1 MKKLVFIFLVLFCL
15 TGCDNSV
22 EFEFDDDIKTKV
34 SVSFTLDEYK
44 ARLDEPNLSD
54 DEIKSR
60 IQSMIDFRN
69 AFTEPYSDLFEE
81 KSFVNKG
88 NSYNG
93 VYEYTYTYSN
103 FNDSSV
109 LNNCFESF
117 GVHEEKDKFYVFL
130 SGKSKCAPF
139 KLIVKADNRM
149 LSSNENVKD
158 GNKYVWNVQE
168 SNNDIY
174 MTISKTTINDKT
186 PSKKP
191 TKEKEK
197 KSSTFDVIDIIGIVV
212 ALIVGVVV
220 FIVNK
225 KFKESD

>member
-22 EFEFDDDIKTKV
+22 EFEFDEDIKAKV

-44 ARLDEPNLSD
+44 ARLDEKNLD
-54 DEIKSR
+54 DEEVKSR
-60 IQSMIDFRN
+60 IEAQIGFRN
-69 AFTEPYSDLFEE
+69 AFTTPYSDLFEE
-81 KSFVNKG
+81 KSFVNNG

-93 VYEYTYTYSN
+93 IYEYIYTYSN

-109 LNNCFESF
+109 LNNCFDSF

-130 SGKSKCAPF
+130 IGKSKCAPF

-149 LSSNENVKD
+149 LSSNENFKD

-174 MTISKTTINDKT
+174 MTISKTTISEKN
-186 PSKKP
+186 PSKATTSEK
-191 TKEKEK
+191 KEK
-197 KSSTFDVIDIIGIVV
+197 SSLFSTIDLIGFVIVIIIGIVV
-212 ALIVGVVV
+212 FV
-220 FIVNK
+220 VNK